1 MALILHLL
9 KEMGCPVKMFTF
21 IIAIHIAK
29 VYIFLDH
36 SLSSIIFLNAVYKEA
51 QILPLYLSMY
61 LSLPSTIDLTFL
73 SILSAFT
80 TLPPFSLLYFCSLN
94 SYVFKHQFLKDVPK
108 KRRIL

>member
-51 QILPLYLSMY
+51 QILPLYN
-61 LSLPSTIDLTFL
+61 LTQL
-73 SILSAFT
+73 SILSLMFNERI
-80 TLPPFSLLYFCSLN
+80 FSKIKSKF
-94 SYVFKHQFLKDVPK
+94 FHKM
-108 KRRIL
+108 KR